1 MTNKNIFYLENEDYR
16 DNISLLSLF
25 LSCGY
30 LHKFKIINSMN
41 IPFDVRFDGVS
52 VPYYI
57 EDEFFFI
64 NLTSINY
71 LLETTVVFYF
81 PSTSTEYK
89 INVKCFE
96 KVEKED
102 LYGVYL
108 SKNKKQKIILSPNKS
123 EVVVNRLFPRVKT
136 LIVDSFDF
144 DYKSLELKL
153 NITKSVGEDGSLSIY
168 YPQFK
173 YDPILDTIKGKL
185 LVEKYSPD
193 DSESIILLG
202 KANTAVLFRRS
213 IDNDSLL

>member
-1 MTNKNIFYLENEDYR
+1 MMNKNIFYLENEDYR

-41 IPFDVRFDGVS
+41 IPFDVRFEGVS
-52 VPYYI
+52 VPHYI

-64 NLTSINY
+64 DLTSVNY
-71 LLETTVVFYF
+71 LLETTIIFYF
-81 PSTSTEYK
+81 PSASTEYK

-96 KVEKED
+96 KVEKEH

-108 SKNKKQKIILSPNKS
+108 SKNKKQKIILAPNKS
-123 EVVVNRLFPRVKT
+123 EVVINRLFPRVKT

-153 NITKSVGEDGSLSIY
+153 NIIKNVDEDGSLSIY

-173 YDPILDTIKGKL
+173 YDPILDNISGKL

-202 KANTAVLFRRS
+202 KANADVLFRRS
-213 IDNDSLL
+213 IDDDSLL